1 MVHVDKNRFGPWA
14 IVTGASSGI
23 GEAFARQLADNGIHV
38 VLVARR
44 LALLEALG
52 QQLEKEFRVQYRAVE
67 LDLSDEDYIATL
79 TEATRNLDIGLL
91 VSNAGATVYGDF
103 LTVDRSSLYQSL
115 HLNVTAHLSLIH
127 HYGQALA
134 KRGRGGVLLVSSA
147 AALQGTPHMA
157 DYAAAKA
164 YLLSLGEALH
174 IEFQKLGLNM
184 TVLLPG
190 PTDTPMLANSGTEAR
205 DMPMKV
211 MSAQQCAAEGLAALN
226 VNKPTHISGSMIR
239 FIMAVIPRSIRPR
252 MMGDMVAKG
261 LARLN
266 SRPQLSGTE
275 NSVSMGGKAN
285 EAHR

>member
-1 MVHVDKNRFGPWA
+1 MVHIDKNKFGPWA

-23 GEAFARQLADNGIHV
+23 GESFARQLAANGLNV

-44 LALLEALG
+44 RSLLEALG
-52 QQLEKEFRVQYRAVE
+52 RQLEQEFHVQYRAVA

-79 TEATRNLDIGLL
+79 AEATRNLDIGLL

-103 LTVDRSSLYQSL
+103 LTVERNSLYQSL
-115 HLNVTAHLSLIH
+115 RLNVTAHLSLIH

-134 KRGRGGVLLVSSA
+134 KRGRGGVILVSSA
-147 AALQGTPHMA
+147 AGLQGTPHMA

-164 YLLSLGEALH
+164 YVLSLGEALH
-174 IEFQKLGLNM
+174 VEFQKLGLNL

-190 PTDTPMLANSGTEAR
+190 PTDTPMFANSGTEAR

-211 MSAQQCAAEGLAALN
+211 MSAQQCVAEGLAALN
-226 VNKPTHISGSMIR
+226 ANKATHISGSLIR

-252 MMGDMVAKG
+252 LMGSMVAKG
-261 LARLN
+261 LARIT
-266 SRPQLSGTE
+266 SRSQSLEIDRSRLRGDQ
-275 NSVSMGGKAN
+275 AN
-285 EAHR
+285 ETHR